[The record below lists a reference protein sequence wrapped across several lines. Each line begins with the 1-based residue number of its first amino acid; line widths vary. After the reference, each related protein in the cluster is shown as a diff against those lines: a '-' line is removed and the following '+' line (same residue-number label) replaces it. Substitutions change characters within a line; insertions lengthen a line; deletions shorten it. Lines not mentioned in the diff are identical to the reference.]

1 MVFPLKF
8 THRQLVNVCKY
19 ITIIATFGQYV
30 CIVLF
35 CFNTADDVQCLKLHQ
50 GVCLS
55 RDDCYGAFGVEC
67 CPEEWP
73 AFICINSVHDL
84 DMHSPLVHIN
94 WVRQVADLKTFFFQR
109 HLQKCIHLFI
119 ICCNLLDDNLTLM
132 VVCRF
137 GTFYTQQP
145 TFSWSLVNSILLD
158 ESVHM
163 HFVECCFI
171 SSTRFKALSNFTAM
185 LHRTALLI
193 SVAGGYG
200 GSPLCAGE
208 FKYVSILIGNQW
220 SDELACTFI
229 AFQFYCPSYT
239 HLIQAYMPEMYL
251 KQFSFLFLLNSHRCQ

>member
-1 MVFPLKF
+1 MIL
-8 THRQLVNVCKY
+8 T
-19 ITIIATFGQYV
+19 
-30 CIVLF
+30 CI
-35 CFNTADDVQCLKLHQ
+35 
-50 GVCLS
+50 
-55 RDDCYGAFGVEC
+55 
-67 CPEEWP
+67 P
-73 AFICINSVHDL
+73 
-84 DMHSPLVHIN
+84 HSSTSIGSE
-94 WVRQVADLKTFFFQR
+94 VADLKTLFFQQ

-193 SVAGGYG
+193 SVAEGYG